1 MGDIFTMTGNT
12 RRQTMRAAPSA
23 FIQSRLRGVIEHS
36 DRANASHPAEVFMPF
51 KYLPV
56 MMVDPS
62 TDDGY
67 VLNKGSIVSLITAK
81 TAAGQRKG
89 FGEPSESASIY
100 IAIDNTGTGVITA
113 DIDDSFFGYS
123 NHIAGLL
130 VLANGGQDVDPEA
143 TGATATISIDQYTS
157 YDTGRTMKY
166 TGTAVNI
173 GVGEANQSVGY
184 TRVANYPIG
193 IVTADVYQDIRGKNL
208 NYDQPTMH
216 TVGIMCRGLI
226 EIPFLDMYAAANSG
240 YDDTNLPTALLSG
253 SAGAD
258 TAIAGTLQPNATW
271 YTTVVR
277 KHAFLYN
284 PETDANL
291 LISGSL
297 LKSDRHGRF
306 VPEWAALTS
315 MGTFN
320 AAWSPV
326 QAWSDVT
333 AVDQPFQTA
342 QTVGKL
348 LVTDSRWPKDLQQ
361 WVATYPGSEMPGSE
375 TAGLPSMIWNFA
387 KDVLTASGWSSGP
400 TRKQIL
406 DMVQSGIFGSAR
418 ILLTIA

>member
-1 MGDIFTMTGNT
+1 MADTFTMTGTT
-12 RRQTMRAAPSA
+12 RRQTMRSAPSA

-81 TAAGQRKG
+81 TSTDQRKG
-89 FGEPSESASIY
+89 FGEPSESVSIY
-100 IAIDNTGTGVITA
+100 IAIDNTGTGVLSA

-130 VLANGGQDVDPEA
+130 VLANGGQDVAPAA
-143 TGATATISIDQYTS
+143 TGANATISLDQYTY

-166 TGTAVNI
+166 DGTAVNI
-173 GVGEANQSVGY
+173 AIGDANESVGY

-193 IVTADVYQDIRGKNL
+193 IVTADVYQDIRGRYL

-240 YDDTNLPTALLSG
+240 YDDTVLPTALLDG
-253 SAGAD
+253 SAGD
-258 TAIAGTLQPNATW
+258 DEDGTGILQPNADW
-271 YTTVVR
+271 YATVCR

-291 LISGSL
+291 LISGAL

-306 VPEWAALTS
+306 VPEWAAIASL
-315 MGTFN
+315 GTFN
-320 AAWSPV
+320 SSWSPV
-326 QAWSDVT
+326 QAWTTTQTV
-333 AVDQPFQTA
+333 AQPFQTA

-387 KDVLTASGWSSGP
+387 KDVLIASGWSAAP